1 MPKGTASRFRS
12 LSLSSKRGIAMEAVW
27 APLEKRLG
35 KARWVGF
42 VFMGCVN
49 GINRYKHGI
58 TRTYVNLDDEGNC
71 YVPRG
76 NGTFAP
82 ADCDT
87 ELGKLETSLIALGWT
102 LADLYDEDFIAEKR
116 NALRKQGVSLLTIT
130 VDPQETN
137 VH

>member
-1 MPKGTASRFRS
+1 M
-12 LSLSSKRGIAMEAVW
+12 
-27 APLEKRLG
+27 
-35 KARWVGF
+35 
-42 VFMGCVN
+42 
-49 GINRYKHGI
+49 
-58 TRTYVNLDDEGNC
+58 NLDEEGNC

-82 ADCDT
+82 ADWDT

-102 LADLYDEDFIAEKR
+102 LADLADPYDEDFIAEKR